1 MFTMKKSHEP
11 TGLEKAIDQLLSEMA
26 NFSGDDDE
34 YAKMVDQLDKLYKLK
49 ALDKPDRV
57 DANTLAIVAGNLAGI
72 IIIVGYE
79 SRNVVTSKAL
89 GFIRPI
95 LR

>member
-1 MFTMKKSHEP
+1 MFPKKTVKEK

-34 YAKMVDQLDKLYKLK
+34 YSKMADQLEKLYKLK
-49 ALDKPDRV
+49 DIDKPDRV
-57 DANTLAIVAGNLAGI
+57 DANTLALIAGNLAGI
-72 IIIVGYE
+72 VLIVGYE
-79 SRNVVTSKAL
+79 RANVVTSKAL
-89 GFIRPI
+89 GFVRQ